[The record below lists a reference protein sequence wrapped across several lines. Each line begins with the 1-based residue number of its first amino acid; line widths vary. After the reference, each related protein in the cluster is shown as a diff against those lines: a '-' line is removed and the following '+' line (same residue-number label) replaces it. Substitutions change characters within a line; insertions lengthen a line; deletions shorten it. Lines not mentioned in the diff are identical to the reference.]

1 MRTRLCVRC
10 IPLLF
15 LTILAAKA
23 AMAATAAPAPSAPAA
38 ASFLCAL
45 GQSAAAAP
53 TFTASGFTIPCGACS
68 QSPCVGKNEGDRCV
82 PTRPSSSVY
91 SCQNA
96 IGSTCSQDGNDI
108 CQCWTGPLP

>member
-1 MRTRLCVRC
+1 MRSRFSLRC
-10 IPLLF
+10 LPLL
-15 LTILAAKA
+15 LLATLATTP
-23 AMAATAAPAPSAPAA
+23 AMAASPAVASPAA

-45 GQSAAAAP
+45 GQSAAPAP

-96 IGSTCSQDGNDI
+96 IGSTCPQDGNDI